1 MSVRHFAQKTPI
13 KKYNAIFDKS
23 NVFYANIWYDK
34 ANAVCFAAFVTK
46 NKEVLL

>member
-1 MSVRHFAQKTPI
+1 MSVRHIAQKTTR

-23 NVFYANIWYDK
+23 IVLYANIWYNK

-46 NKEVLL
+46 NKGV